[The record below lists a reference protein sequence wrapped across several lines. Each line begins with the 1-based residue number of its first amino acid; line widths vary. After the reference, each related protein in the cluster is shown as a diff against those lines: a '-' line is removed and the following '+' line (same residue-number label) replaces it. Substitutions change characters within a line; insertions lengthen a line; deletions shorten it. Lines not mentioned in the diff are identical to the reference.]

1 MDVERLRSNT
11 PGVKNVI
18 HFNNAGCSL
27 PDLDTLNATK
37 DYLDLEAQIGGY
49 VVNIFN
55 FRCIGSFF
63 RFVLNAITNQV
74 FPNPLP
80 RHTAMR
86 QPLSNNKIS
95 NDHILL

>member
-37 DYLDLEAQIGGY
+37 GYLDLEAQIGGY
-49 VVNIFN
+49 VGDVFN
-55 FRCIGSFF
+55 FRRCIGFSPKSSFLT
-63 RFVLNAITNQV
+63 RQIS
-74 FPNPLP
+74 LP
-80 RHTAMR
+80 TPYTHTTATR
-86 QPLSNNKIS
+86 QPL
-95 NDHILL
+95 